1 MGFSLAWFAVQGV
14 DKETFLE
21 RTGFEDTGDIDEYF
35 EEDHSGGELPDGWY
49 AIVTNDL
56 GLFEAG
62 KLAAWSAG
70 GRLVVVEVDGDVTP
84 LPHQVKH
91 SPIGMSWGYHGSG
104 AADLAR
110 SLLIHALGVVC
121 AAAAVR

>member
-1 MGFSLAWFAVQGV
+1 M
-14 DKETFLE
+14 
-21 RTGFEDTGDIDEYF
+21 DTGAVLYR
-35 EEDHSGGELPDGWY
+35 GYG
-49 AIVTNDL
+49 NDNP
-56 GLFEAG
+56 
-62 KLAAWSAG
+62 AG